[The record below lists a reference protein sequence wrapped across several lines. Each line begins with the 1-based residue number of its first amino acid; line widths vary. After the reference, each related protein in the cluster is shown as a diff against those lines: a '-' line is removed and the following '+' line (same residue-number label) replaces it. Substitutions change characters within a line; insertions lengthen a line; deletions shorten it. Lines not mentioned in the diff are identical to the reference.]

1 MRYHSATLCP
11 LTSAH
16 YKWAWFAGCG
26 SSAPAHFRIF
36 QRHWLVSSQPLVSSL
51 LAAETDPYALQSIRF
66 VHTLLAFTPTFSSS
80 NNFISYHDIII
91 FNHALLQ
98 VSRCPRTRRL
108 HSLYS
113 LFCSCPVCSRFLA
126 HTTTLADERCYHS
139 RESQQQARSVIGLV
153 GPTHFGD
160 FFKSNNSRTLFP
172 GYITARDT
180 VDLDQRASFS
190 GVVKVLSDLAHN
202 DVVKNVAIAAG
213 SGAAST
219 GAAYFANKL
228 FNNTR

>member
-1 MRYHSATLCP
+1 MHS
-11 LTSAH
+11 
-16 YKWAWFAGCG
+16 YKSLAVLALAA
-26 SSAPAHFRIF
+26 STASTAYSAPV
-36 QRHWLVSSQPLVSSL
+36 Q
-51 LAAETDPYALQSIRF
+51 
-66 VHTLLAFTPTFSSS
+66 
-80 NNFISYHDIII
+80 
-91 FNHALLQ
+91 
-98 VSRCPRTRRL
+98 
-108 HSLYS
+108 
-113 LFCSCPVCSRFLA
+113 
-126 HTTTLADERCYHS
+126 
-139 RESQQQARSVIGLV
+139 ESQQQARSVIGLV

-228 FNNTR
+228 FNNTRRAFPGEPSDSCLGLSPVGTAVCHEEHPIERDDLSARDVIEALQFLKRQLIEELD